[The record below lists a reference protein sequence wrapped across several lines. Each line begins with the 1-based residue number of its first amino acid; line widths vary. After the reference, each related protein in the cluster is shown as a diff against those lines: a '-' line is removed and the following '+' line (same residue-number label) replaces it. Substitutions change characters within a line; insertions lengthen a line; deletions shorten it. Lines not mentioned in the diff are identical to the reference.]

1 MIREYRGSGLGS
13 TGATFCSKSSTGV
26 YKNCAEGS
34 WTHLYCIQRFCLE
47 LRRRVRNTL
56 KTHKKPWIHGT
67 KPLVNLHL
75 QGSICI
81 VHPSPN
87 KQGHIWS
94 SPWKLACP
102 EPVIYA
108 CGFCLPINLDLII
121 AGCFFVRISCGGAN
135 SLQLSCDGWAVLQ
148 DVWGLH
154 FCHVQCTY
162 SSVHRSQYPLIN
174 QHHYHRVHIGVEMIW
189 RSVPG
194 TCTTEYTKLQPLLY
208 GVQSVMRVKSV
219 LAGEGG
225 GCTPVAHPLSLHLPL
240 PVKLQCTLHLSGQIH
255 WPCFIST
262 NICTLWPAL
271 SAGAYTVGEYT
282 GKDLR
287 FFLSSYSA
295 PPSPPP
301 SKLAPRSCTCCT
313 QRRKTK
319 REEGVQEFEQ
329 NKMTAKNV
337 GLFKCI
343 PSTVLG
349 TLFCLLAGP
358 EENLL

>member
-1 MIREYRGSGLGS
+1 MAEC
-13 TGATFCSKSSTGV
+13 TG
-26 YKNCAEGS
+26 Y
-34 WTHLYCIQRFCLE
+34 
-47 LRRRVRNTL
+47 
-56 KTHKKPWIHGT
+56 
-67 KPLVNLHL
+67 LH
-75 QGSICI
+75 
-81 VHPSPN
+81 
-87 KQGHIWS
+87 
-94 SPWKLACP
+94 
-102 EPVIYA
+102 
-108 CGFCLPINLDLII
+108 
-121 AGCFFVRISCGGAN
+121 
-135 SLQLSCDGWAVLQ
+135 
-148 DVWGLH
+148 
-154 FCHVQCTY
+154 
-162 SSVHRSQYPLIN
+162 
-174 QHHYHRVHIGVEMIW
+174 HRVHRVATAAFWCTFSDEGKIRPGWWGWGVH
-189 RSVPG
+189 
-194 TCTTEYTKLQPLLY
+194 
-208 GVQSVMRVKSV
+208 
-219 LAGEGG
+219 
-225 GCTPVAHPLSLHLPL
+225 AHPLSLHLPL